1 MIFISFRSQ
10 NAEISTGSN
19 RNETLHIF
27 NIFLIVFCIPKDN
40 TILWTIRSGISI
52 YYSIGTITPL
62 GRKEGAKGQNRR
74 EEEREREKEEK
85 NI

>member
-1 MIFISFRSQ
+1 MIFISFGSQ

-19 RNETLHIF
+19 RNETLYVF
-27 NIFLIVFCIPKDN
+27 NIFLIVFRIPKDN

-52 YYSIGTITPL
+52 HYSIGAITPL
-62 GRKEGAKGQNRR
+62 GRKEEAKSRDRR
-74 EEEREREKEEK
+74 EEGREREKEEK